1 MDFTILF
8 AIIPIVVT
16 TASTISALFPAPAEG
31 SKWAIVRK
39 VIDFCAINL
48 GNAKNAK

>member
-1 MDFTILF
+1 MDFTALL
-8 AIIPIVVT
+8 AVVPIVVT
-16 TASTISALFPAPAEG
+16 AAAAISALFPTPAEG
-31 SKWAIVRK
+31 SKWGIVRK